1 MSIIDTSQWGD
12 FRIGELFEVVKG
24 SRLTKAAMRGGD
36 IRYVGASQ
44 FNNGV
49 TGTIGNNDHL
59 HPGNVLT
66 VCYNGPVGTTFYQD
80 EVFWAS
86 DDVNVLYPKFD
97 MTSRTGMF
105 IVPIIERLGSAYA
118 YVDKWS
124 LEVMKSSILH
134 LPVTPAGDPDWDMM
148 EQTMREVTERM
159 TENLDALEGLAM

>member
-1 MSIIDTSQWGD
+1 MSVIDTSQWGE
-12 FRIGELFEVVKG
+12 FCIGELFEVVKG
-24 SRLTKAAMRGGD
+24 SRLTKAAMREGGF
-36 IRYVGASQ
+36 RYVGASQ
-44 FNNGV
+44 FNNGI

-97 MTSRTGMF
+97 MTARTGMF

-124 LEVMKSSILH
+124 LEVMKGSILR
-134 LPVTPAGDPDWDMM
+134 LPITQAGDPDWDAM

-159 TENLDALEGLAM
+159 TANLDALEGLAV